1 LTEVK
6 KIRIALIDL
15 YNNEE
20 NRDIGCIENI
30 LRSSDRLYDNI
41 PVGYEIYNTRYS
53 GTAPDSGY
61 DIYISSG
68 GPGSPWDGS
77 GSRWE
82 SAYFSLLDSIWSH
95 NQNEESKKYFF
106 FICHSFQM
114 MTRYFK
120 LGDVVKKNKE
130 SFGIVPVVKTPAGEG
145 DLLLEGLGNPFY
157 AADFRNWQAV
167 NPDLKMFGE
176 LGAQILS
183 VEAGSSGTSSEQAMM
198 AIRISKE
205 FAGTQFHPEIDAANM
220 RQYLSLPVGKNL
232 IINNYGERKYNEM
245 LDLAGDPAGIMLTHK
260 VILPNF
266 LRDAIKKLR
275 F

>member
-1 LTEVK
+1 MK

-95 NQNEESKKYFF
+95 NQNDESKKYFF

-130 SFGIVPVVKTPAGEG
+130 SFGIVPVVKTPAGEV
-145 DLLLEGLGNPFY
+145 DLLLEGLGDPFY

-183 VEAGSSGTSSEQAMM
+183 VEEDSSGTSSEQAMM